1 MNSLK
6 ILSFLRRS
14 VAPESKQDGG
24 RRDPLSLALAL
35 LILLLG
41 FVDGVFTAQVVRA
54 GMYKEVN
61 PLWADLIPQLG
72 ITFFLGVKMGVTALM
87 VMIVLSAKR
96 AFSRGALLFLFG
108 FYLSLVLTQLAL
120 LNLFP
125 R

>member
-1 MNSLK
+1 M

-14 VAPESKQDGG
+14 VSAESKEESG
-24 RRDPLSLALAL
+24 RRDPLSLILAL
-35 LILLLG
+35 LVLVLG
-41 FVDGVFTAQVVRA
+41 LTDGIFTSQVVHA

-72 ITFFLGVKMGVTALM
+72 ITSFLAVKMVATTAM
-87 VMIVLSAKR
+87 VLLVLSAKR
-96 AFSRGALLFLFG
+96 AFSRSSLFFLFG
-108 FYLSLVLTQLAL
+108 FYPSLVLTQLAL